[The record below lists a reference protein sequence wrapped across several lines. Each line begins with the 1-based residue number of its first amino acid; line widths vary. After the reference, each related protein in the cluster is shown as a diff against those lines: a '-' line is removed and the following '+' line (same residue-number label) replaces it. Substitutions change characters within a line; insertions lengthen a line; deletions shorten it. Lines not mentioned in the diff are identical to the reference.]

1 MIHTHTMT
9 QLKTVQEPMKWLSAN
24 IPTNTTTLPNEAPS
38 ATPPSGPG
46 VIPSASLNYI
56 KIVPMLNA
64 LATTQTIRVTGWSK
78 AIVGT
83 TTYFVPQLLFY
94 GSITALNTTAT
105 ALTINAVTLLPVAT
119 ITKTQGDAKIYN
131 STSINSTSSILVD
144 TLGCELV
151 EVEYFA
157 TAGGTATGGNIFYGA
172 I

>member
-24 IPTNTTTLPNEAPS
+24 IPTNTTTIPNEAPT
-38 ATPPSGPG
+38 ATQPTGTS
-46 VIPSASLNYI
+46 IIQSSSLNYI

-78 AIVGT
+78 AVVGT
-83 TTYFVPQLLFY
+83 TVYYVPQILFY
-94 GSITALNTTAT
+94 GSISALNTAAT
-105 ALTINAVTLLPVAT
+105 ALTINSVALKPVST

-131 STSINSTSSILVD
+131 STSINSTSFILVD
-144 TLGCELV
+144 TLGCESI

-157 TAGGTATGGNIFYGA
+157 ASGGSATGGNIFYGA

>member
-1 MIHTHTMT
+1 
-9 QLKTVQEPMKWLSAN
+9 LSAN
-24 IPTNTTTLPNEAPS
+24 IPTNTTTIPNEAPT
-38 ATPPSGPG
+38 ATAPSGAG
-46 VIPSASLNYI
+46 VILNSSLNYI

-64 LATTQTIRVTGWSK
+64 LATSQTIRVTGWSK

-83 TTYFVPQLLFY
+83 TTYYVPQLLFY

-105 ALTINAVTLLPVAT
+105 ALTLNSVTLLPAAT

-131 STSINSTSSILVD
+131 STSINSTSLILVD
-144 TLGCELV
+144 TLGCEFV

-157 TAGGTATGGNIFYGA
+157 TGGGSGTGGNIFYGA

>member
-1 MIHTHTMT
+1 MT

-24 IPTNTTTLPNEAPS
+24 IPTNTTTIPNEAPT
-38 ATPPSGPG
+38 ATAPSGAG
-46 VIPSASLNYI
+46 VILNSSLNYI

-64 LATTQTIRVTGWSK
+64 LATSQTIRVTGWSK

-83 TTYFVPQLLFY
+83 TTYYVPQLLFY

-105 ALTINAVTLLPVAT
+105 ALTLNSVTLLPAAT

-131 STSINSTSSILVD
+131 STSINSTSLILVD
-144 TLGCELV
+144 TLGCEFV

-157 TAGGTATGGNIFYGA
+157 TGGGSGTGGNIFYGA